1 MSTALIKPA
10 YFILHLRE
18 GQYCLTAT
26 QDWVYTFHRIEFLSE
41 TLKLLVLGVFDAQAD
56 RFHWRLS
63 EAEKSPYKGAVEGM
77 LTNLKATTVY
87 RTGFL

>member
-41 TLKLLVLGVFDAQAD
+41 TLKLLVIGVFDAKAD
-56 RFHWRLS
+56 RFHWRLT
-63 EAEKSPYKGAVEGM
+63 EGEKTAHAVSVKRM
-77 LTNLKATTVY
+77 LTQLKSTTVY